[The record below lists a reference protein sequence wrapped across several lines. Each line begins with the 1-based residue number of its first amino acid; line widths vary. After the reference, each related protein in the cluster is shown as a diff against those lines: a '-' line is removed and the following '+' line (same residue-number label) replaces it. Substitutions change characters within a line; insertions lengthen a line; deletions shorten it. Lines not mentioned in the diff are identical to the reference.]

1 MAGLISATVILSVLL
16 QGPSAGALAPVSSV
30 GTGSS
35 PGAESVAENRPKAR
49 KLYARGKH
57 LFRRHR
63 YAQALDLFKDAYRYW
78 HRREINL
85 SIALTYAKLGN
96 AVQAVTALRQYLAK
110 ATDSE
115 KKRLPSLL
123 KQAQGE
129 VGVLVVTVPDAQADI
144 MVNGRSVGHSHIELV
159 VEPGQVAVEIRLD
172 GKTVAH
178 KVVDVLAGT
187 EKVWELAEMARP
199 PESRHPRVV
208 HGPNG
213 SGTGAN
219 QGHGGTG
226 SMTTPPKQGLG
237 RLHWAYFVGA
247 AALAVIA
254 GAAAGGLGAATA
266 KTHDDYKAH
275 PSESLMKKGNAY
287 KLGTNI
293 LIGVAAGGAAAA
305 VVLAIFTKW
314 HHKERQGRRISI
326 VPVPTLGGFGLTFEY
341 RR

>member
-1 MAGLISATVILSVLL
+1 MRRLFPCAAVLSILLL
-16 QGPSAGALAPVSSV
+16 GPSAGAQTPSSQA
-30 GTGSS
+30 GTGSIV
-35 PGAESVAENRPKAR
+35 GAESVSENRPKAR

-57 LFRRHR
+57 LFRQHR
-63 YAQALDLFKDAYRYW
+63 YSQALDVFQEAYRYW

-85 SIALTYAKLGN
+85 SIAYTYARMGN
-96 AVQAVTALRQYLAK
+96 AIKAVTALRQYLAK

-115 KKRLPSLL
+115 KKRLPSRL
-123 KQAQGE
+123 KQVQGE

-159 VEPGQVAVEIRLD
+159 VEPGKVAVEIRLG

-178 KVVDVLAGT
+178 KVVECLAGT
-187 EKVWELAEMARP
+187 VKVWELAEMPRSP
-199 PESRHPRVV
+199 GPRHPRVV
-208 HGPNG
+208 HVANG
-213 SGTGAN
+213 SGMGAN

-226 SMTTPPKQGLG
+226 PVAPPSKPGLG

-247 AALAVIA
+247 AALAVVA

-314 HHKERQGRRISI
+314 HHKERQSRRVTII
-326 VPVPTLGGFGLTFEY
+326 PMPTVGGFGLTLEY